1 MEIIEIA
8 KIVEYNASKVIEN
21 ITSELIEPY
30 LYIQNEY
37 KNTNVST
44 DETFQNIFCKYYQ
57 INVEQVGQ
65 EYITNYFKNLEKY
78 KNPDKIDVE
87 EICVALSYTKDSNG
101 IYQVINY
108 EYVSYFLNLLN
119 NQFTIWHKEFLKMF
133 GIPHPYF
140 LDTGKEIRYFEFSL
154 IQIYKEFE
162 EIMRFNLLSNSLRLF
177 DEKYPDVKFSIEKKL
192 EFLFLAFDRIN
203 FLEVSFPE
211 EDKILDEDAFSVN

>member
-21 ITSELIEPY
+21 ITSELTEPY

-44 DETFQNIFCKYYQ
+44 DVTFQNIFCKYYQ

-78 KNPDKIDVE
+78 KNQNKIDVE

-101 IYQVINY
+101 KYQVINY

-140 LDTGKEIRYFEFSL
+140 LDIGKEIRYFEFSL
-154 IQIYKEFE
+154 IQIYKKFE
-162 EIMRFNLLSNSLRLF
+162 EIMRFNLLTNSLRLF
-177 DEKYPDVKFSIEKKL
+177 DEKYPDVKISIEKKL

>member
-21 ITSELIEPY
+21 ITSELTEPY

-44 DETFQNIFCKYYQ
+44 DVTFQNIFCKYYQ

-78 KNPDKIDVE
+78 KNLNKIDVE

-101 IYQVINY
+101 KYQVINY

-119 NQFTIWHKEFLKMF
+119 NQFTIWHKELLKMF

-154 IQIYKEFE
+154 IQIYKKFE
-162 EIMRFNLLSNSLRLF
+162 EIMRFNLLTNSLRLF
-177 DEKYPDVKFSIEKKL
+177 DEKYPDVKISIEKKL

-211 EDKILDEDAFSVN
+211 EDKILDKDAFSVN